1 MSGGTTPT
9 KQYSS
14 RQSYGRDTISPTLD
28 EKQQSR
34 YTPTTNSSLHFPPGV
49 RLSPSLSA
57 SSSPLHYAEH
67 RSEDQRVL
75 QQRQQGYSPMRNQDS
90 HQLPPS
96 STSLPQY
103 YMQQQQQQLRPR
115 LRQHKNQHPVDRGGG
130 IYYNIP
136 PPPGRQSVMHP
147 NYSQGKQFTYLII
160 ILVFVES
167 SKT

>member
-14 RQSYGRDTISPTLD
+14 RH
-28 EKQQSR
+28 
-34 YTPTTNSSLHFPPGV
+34 TPTTNSSLHFPPGV
-49 RLSPSLSA
+49 RSSPSLSA

-103 YMQQQQQQLRPR
+103 YMQQQHQQLRPR
-115 LRQHKNQHPVDRGGG
+115 LRQHKNQNPVDRGGG
-130 IYYNIP
+130 IYYNIQ

-147 NYSQGKQFTYLII
+147 NYSQGKQVTYLILNLI
-160 ILVFVES
+160 ASACRKVKNLIETVS
-167 SKT
+167 S